1 MTFGQFIKNQREA
14 KNWTQPEAA
23 AQIGIEQSYLSKL
36 ENNKAVPSPE
46 SFDKLMQAYEFDMAA
61 VGQQVTDTELHKLK
75 DIAQVRDLIV
85 NHKKR
90 SERTR
95 RSWLLAGLLALMVG
109 SALTAYGTV
118 IKDAKVGT
126 FLYESKGWI
135 KQGEPPFLFAEMP
148 EYRSFVPRMQNVAY
162 REHIRQ
168 HPLFARLDYKQ
179 IRSPQYLGAYY
190 DVEEKGKLR
199 RFAFVGRDRTAAIPV
214 AFYTSIS
221 FGAML
226 LAGAMGA
233 FFVSR
238 RW

>member
-135 KQGEPPFLFAEMP
+135 KQG
-148 EYRSFVPRMQNVAY
+148 N
-162 REHIRQ
+162 
-168 HPLFARLDYKQ
+168 
-179 IRSPQYLGAYY
+179 
-190 DVEEKGKLR
+190 R
-199 RFAFVGRDRTAAIPV
+199 RFCLPKCLSIGALSLACKTWHTGS
-214 AFYTSIS
+214 TSGSIHCLPGWTTS
-221 FGAML
+221 KFDPPNTWARIMT
-226 LAGAMGA
+226 
-233 FFVSR
+233 SR
-238 RW
+238 RRESCVALPL